1 MLFLGLTLTR
11 PLLALGNVDKSF
23 ADLFVL
29 ISHIS
34 NLPKGKKD
42 YSLYKKSHKK
52 GVAAATPIEF
62 KFKLVLSLL
71 GIIYLFATKTTST
84 N

>member
-1 MLFLGLTLTR
+1 MFFGSFALPH
-11 PLLALGNVDKSF
+11 PLLTLGNVDKSL

-29 ISHIS
+29 VSHIS

-52 GVAAATPIEF
+52 GVAAATPI
-62 KFKLVLSLL
+62 
-71 GIIYLFATKTTST
+71 